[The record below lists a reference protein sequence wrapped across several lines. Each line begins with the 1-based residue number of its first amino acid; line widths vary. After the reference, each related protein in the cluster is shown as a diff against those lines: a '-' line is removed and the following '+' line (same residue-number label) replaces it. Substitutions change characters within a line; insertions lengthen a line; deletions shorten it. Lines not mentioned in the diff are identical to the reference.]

1 MKPCAFGFTAFVVIA
16 ASLMGGCASSSNTN
30 LKTGRT
36 NNMHPLSF
44 DVSRYELQQVTV
56 AGESYVVRAF
66 EGIAYVSKPIDLS
79 YQILNFYV
87 PEAYFQGGEINGF
100 TAKTAPIFFPNYIG
114 GYMPAKPG
122 TARPAL
128 QGPNAGKE
136 STIAVALSKG
146 FVVASAGARGRS
158 LKDAQGAF
166 SGKAPAAI
174 VDLKAAV
181 RYLRQNDAV
190 MPGDAEKI
198 ISNGTSAGGA
208 FSALLGASGNAPDYR
223 PYLAALGA
231 AEQRDDIFAVSAY
244 CPIINLENADA
255 AYEWQFGGVND
266 YRKIEVGMLDFNM
279 VRKEVAGTLNAEQM
293 ALSAQLKPVFSTYL
307 NSLQLR
313 STQGQLLTLDADGN
327 GSFKDWVKH
336 YVMKSAQVALNA
348 GQDMHQYNWLTVHAG
363 AVQDLN
369 YDAFVRYSGRLKLP
383 PAFDALDLSNG
394 ENDLFGTSLRGAQH
408 FTAFAA
414 QHSLVPDAGL
424 ADTKVIQMMDP
435 MHYIGAPDARTAGLW
450 RVRHGTLDRDTS
462 LAIPTVLATTLQ
474 NKGYNVD
481 FALPWDVPH
490 SGDYDLDALF
500 QWART
505 VAMEKT
511 EH

>member
-1 MKPCAFGFTAFVVIA
+1 MHA
-16 ASLMGGCASSSNTN
+16 
-30 LKTGRT
+30 LK
-36 NNMHPLSF
+36 F
-44 DVSRYELQQVTV
+44 DASRYELQKVAV
-56 AGESYVVRAF
+56 AGKSFAVRAF
-66 EGIAYVSKPIDLS
+66 EGIVYVSKPTDVS
-79 YQILNFYV
+79 YQVLNFYV
-87 PEAYFQGGEINGF
+87 PEAYFQGGEISGF
-100 TAKTAPIFFPNYIG
+100 TAKTAPIFFPNNIG

-122 TARPAL
+122 TTRPAL

-181 RYLRQNDAV
+181 RYLRQNDAA
-190 MPGDAEKI
+190 MPGDSEKI

-208 FSALLGASGNAPDYR
+208 FSALLGASGNSPDYAPDLR
-223 PYLAALGA
+223 ALGA
-231 AEQRDDIFAVSAY
+231 ADQRDDIFAVSAY

-266 YRKIEVGMLDFNM
+266 YRKIEMSMLDFNM
-279 VRKEVAGTLNAEQM
+279 VRKEVAGTLTASQI
-293 ALSAQLKPVFSTYL
+293 ALSTQLKPAFSTYL

-313 STQGQLLTLDADGN
+313 SPQGQPMTLDADGN

-336 YVMKSAQVALNA
+336 YVMESAQAALNA
-348 GQDMHQYNWLTVHAG
+348 GQDMQKYSWLAIREG
-363 AVQDLN
+363 AVEGMDI
-369 YDAFVRYSGRLKLP
+369 DAFVRYSGRLKLP

-394 ENDLFGTSLRGAQH
+394 ENDLFGTPRRSAQH

-414 QHSLVPDAGL
+414 RHSTVSDAGQ
-424 ADTKVIQMMDP
+424 ADAKVVKMMDP
-435 MHYIGAPDARTAGLW
+435 MRYIGAPDARTAGHW

-474 NKGYNVD
+474 NKGYSVD

-500 QWART
+500 QWARK
-505 VAMEKT
+505 VAVEKA

>member
-1 MKPCAFGFTAFVVIA
+1 MHA
-16 ASLMGGCASSSNTN
+16 
-30 LKTGRT
+30 LK
-36 NNMHPLSF
+36 F
-44 DVSRYELQQVTV
+44 DASRYELQQVTV
-56 AGESYVVRAF
+56 AGKTLAVRAY
-66 EGIAYVSKPIDLS
+66 EGIVYVSKPTDSS
-79 YQILNFYV
+79 YQVLNFYV
-87 PEAYFQGGEINGF
+87 PEDYFQGGEISGF
-100 TAKTAPIFFPNYIG
+100 TAENAPIFFPNHIG

-158 LKDAQGAF
+158 LKDAEGAF

-181 RYLRQNDAV
+181 RYLRQNDAA
-190 MPGDAEKI
+190 MPGDTEKI

-208 FSALLGASGNAPDYR
+208 FSALLGASGNAPDYV

-231 AEQRDDIFAVSAY
+231 ADQRDDLFAVSAY
-244 CPIINLENADA
+244 CPIINLENADT

-266 YRKIEVGMLDFNM
+266 YRKIEMSMLDFKL
-279 VRKEVAGTLNAEQM
+279 VRKEIAGTLTASQI
-293 ALSAQLKPVFSTYL
+293 ALSAQLKPAFSTYL

-313 STQGQLLTLDADGN
+313 STQGQPMTLDADGN
-327 GSFKDWVKH
+327 GSFKDLVKR
-336 YVMKSAQVALNA
+336 YVMESAQAALNA
-348 GQDMHQYNWLTVHAG
+348 GQDMHKYSWLSVREG
-363 AVQDLN
+363 LVEDMD
-369 YDAFVRYSGRLKLP
+369 YDAFVRYAGRMKLP

-394 ENDLFGTSLRGAQH
+394 ENDLFGTPHRGAQH

-414 QHSLVPDAGL
+414 RHSAVSGAGQADARVV
-424 ADTKVIQMMDP
+424 KMMDP
-435 MHYIGAPDARTAGLW
+435 MRYIGAVDARTAGHW

-462 LAIPTVLATTLQ
+462 LAIPTVLATALQ
-474 NKGYNVD
+474 NKGFSVD

-500 QWART
+500 LWARK
-505 VAMEKT
+505 VAVEKT
-511 EH
+511 KN